1 MTERFLF
8 CLYDSGNELCYN
20 VLVYFYYFKKRYDK
34 TKGLATWLFT

>member
-8 CLYDSGNELCYN
+8 CIYDSGNELCYN
-20 VLVYFYYFKKRYDK
+20 VFVYFHFKKRYDK